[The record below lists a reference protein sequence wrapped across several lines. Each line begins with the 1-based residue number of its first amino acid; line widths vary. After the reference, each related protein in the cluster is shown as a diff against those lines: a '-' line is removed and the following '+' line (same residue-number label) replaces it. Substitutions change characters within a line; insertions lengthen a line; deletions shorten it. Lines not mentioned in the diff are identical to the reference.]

1 MFQTTQK
8 NILLTFSLAFFM
20 LLSAFSSS
28 KTQNGEW
35 HLSKNRNGIKV
46 FTRTVEGFVLKEFK
60 GETNIKASIADVLN
74 IIKDLDAYTEWMP
87 GCTESKLLKKVSDNE
102 YYHYAVRE
110 APWPLFDRDAITH
123 IKIEPQTN
131 NEVLIKVVAKPDF
144 IAPKATMVRVPIVK
158 ASWQLI
164 PKNDGSTD
172 IIYIGIGSAGGNI
185 PDWLANTAVVT
196 VPYGT
201 LYNLKKALL

>member
-8 NILLTFSLAFFM
+8 NIFLTFSLALFM
-20 LLSAFSSS
+20 LLSAFSNS
-28 KTQNGEW
+28 KTQDGNW
-35 HLSKNRNGIKV
+35 HLSKKRNDIKV
-46 FTRTVEGFVLKEFK
+46 YTRTVEGFVLKEFK
-60 GETNIKASIADVLN
+60 GETNIKASTDKVLE
-74 IIKDLDAYTEWMP
+74 IIKNLDAYTAWMP
-87 GCTESKLLKKVSDNE
+87 GCTESKLLKKISDNE
-102 YYHYAVRE
+102 YFHYAVRE

-123 IKIEPQTN
+123 IKIEPQKN
-131 NEVLIKVVAKPDF
+131 GEVLIKVVAKPDF
-144 IAPKATMVRVPIVK
+144 IAKKATMVRVPIVK
-158 ASWQLI
+158 ASWQLL

>member
-1 MFQTTQK
+1 MLQTNHKIIFST
-8 NILLTFSLAFFM
+8 LSLAIFM
-20 LLSAFSSS
+20 LLSAFSTT
-28 KTQNGEW
+28 KNQNGKW
-35 HLSKNRNGIKV
+35 HLAKNRNDIKV
-46 FTRTVEGFVLKEFK
+46 YTRSVEGFVLKEFK
-60 GETNIKASIADVLN
+60 GETNIKASIEEVLS
-74 IIKDLDAYTEWMP
+74 IIKNLDNYTTWMP

-131 NEVLIKVVAKPDF
+131 GEVLIKVVAKPDF
-144 IAPKATMVRVPIVK
+144 IAEKSNMVRVPIVR
-158 ASWQLI
+158 ASWRFV